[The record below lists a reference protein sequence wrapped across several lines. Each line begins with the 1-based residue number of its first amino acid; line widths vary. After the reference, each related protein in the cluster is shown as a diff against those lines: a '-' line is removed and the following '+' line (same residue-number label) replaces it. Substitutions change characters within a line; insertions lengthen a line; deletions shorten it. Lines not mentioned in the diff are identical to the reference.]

1 MVDPSAWTRWTQE
14 KSDAPPHVYK
24 TLSLLIEK
32 LQNSQVAVFKQR
44 ETRPEFIEN
53 EKEIIN
59 VSQIEAMTATI
70 NKLERNFTENHEIL
84 SVGWKL
90 LLIMNFALILF
101 VLIR

>member
-70 NKLERNFTENHEIL
+70 NKLEAQLQNREIL